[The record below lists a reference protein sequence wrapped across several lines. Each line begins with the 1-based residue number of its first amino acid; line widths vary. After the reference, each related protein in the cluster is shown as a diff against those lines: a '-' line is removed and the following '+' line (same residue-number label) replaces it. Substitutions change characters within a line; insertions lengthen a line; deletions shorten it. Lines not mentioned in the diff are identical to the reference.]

1 MYSELEKIDI
11 LRERMGVTYRE
22 AKEVLEEA
30 GGDLVEALIKVEENK
45 KQGWSAKVSGTIGE
59 IIDEI
64 KKYIDKGNRTR
75 IRLKRGDQTVADLPA
90 TVGALGVLA
99 AMLSI
104 ELAVVA
110 GVGAVAAVANK
121 ITVEIEQADGE
132 TKVISLDRHR
142 DEY

>member
-45 KQGWSAKVSGTIGE
+45 KQGWSGKVSGTIGG